1 MSFELK
7 LFFPQW
13 QGGCTQKLLH
23 GAEYIRKNNFAKI
36 NFQDVPV
43 ATDEQLPTEDDII
56 GLQILLIQLK
66 SANHILKETKPRSV
80 FTLGGDC
87 AVEIAPVS
95 YLNQLFQGN
104 LAVIWL
110 DAHGDLNTPASS
122 PTKHFHG
129 MPLRL
134 LLGDGHPRFLEECF
148 STLKPEQVVMA
159 GIRDLDPPEQEFI
172 TTQNIQC
179 FGVSELTDGGA
190 KMVQYLHT
198 KKVQNIYI
206 HLDLDVL
213 DPDSLPCALFKTPNG
228 LEMTALL
235 ETLENLKTEFNM
247 VGMSLLE
254 YVSLEKEQ
262 LADFE
267 KLVQWVLGMERP

>member
-1 MSFELK
+1 MSYDLK

-13 QGGCTQKLLH
+13 QGGCTQKLFN
-23 GAEYIRKNNFAKI
+23 GAEHLRENYFSKI
-36 NFQDVPV
+36 DFKDVPLS
-43 ATDEQLPTEDDII
+43 TGEQLPIEDDII
-56 GLQILLIQLK
+56 GCRILLNQLITAK
-66 SANHILKETKPRSV
+66 NILTETKPSSI

-95 YLNQLFQGN
+95 YLNQLYQGN

-122 PTKHFHG
+122 SSKHFHG

-159 GIRDLDPPEQEFI
+159 GIRDLDLPEQEFI

-179 FGVSELTDGGA
+179 LGVPELTDGGA
-190 KMVQYLHT
+190 NLVQYLHA
-198 KKVQNIYI
+198 KKVQNIYV

-267 KLVQWVLGMERP
+267 KLTDWVLG